1 MKIKG
6 SYVFDI
12 ENIIKY
18 VFDND
23 NVNGDSE
30 ITDLYIMDDDTQ
42 NLTLS
47 TKQIREVKTS
57 DDSNRQ
63 TIKYDL
69 IKIFIMGLMDM
80 DEENATFGDVMLMNT
95 MLSEGLIKQIDE

>member
-1 MKIKG
+1 
-6 SYVFDI
+6 
-12 ENIIKY
+12 
-18 VFDND
+18 
-23 NVNGDSE
+23 
-30 ITDLYIMDDDTQ
+30 MDDDTQ